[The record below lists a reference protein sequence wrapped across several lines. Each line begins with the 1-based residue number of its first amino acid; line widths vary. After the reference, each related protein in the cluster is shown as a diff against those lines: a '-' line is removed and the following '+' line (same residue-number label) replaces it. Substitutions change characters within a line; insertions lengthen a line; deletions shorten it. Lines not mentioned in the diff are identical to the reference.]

1 MIAGC
6 SRALLHNIRFD
17 EGVAAFSNASGAGT
31 ADEAFLPGQA
41 RSSAGGGACTA
52 ISFRTGEAPF
62 FRRTFAR
69 HLSHACELAC
79 TI

>member
-1 MIAGC
+1 MLHMWC
-6 SRALLHNIRFD
+6 RRALLHNLRFD

-52 ISFRTGEAPF
+52 ISFRTGVACCLPVLM
-62 FRRTFAR
+62 
-69 HLSHACELAC
+69 LSHC
-79 TI
+79 